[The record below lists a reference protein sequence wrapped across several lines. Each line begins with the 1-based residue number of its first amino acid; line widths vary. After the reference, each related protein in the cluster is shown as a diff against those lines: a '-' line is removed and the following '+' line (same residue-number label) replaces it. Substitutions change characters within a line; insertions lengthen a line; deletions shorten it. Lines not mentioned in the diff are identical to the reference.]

1 MTSDSN
7 LAFVGTYTE
16 PDEDGVFGFRV
27 DGSGRL
33 HRTSAASGGADP
45 TFLSPD
51 PDGDHLYAA
60 NRPEGGGQVV
70 AYAIDREAGALSR
83 LNAAP
88 TGGGGTPC
96 YCSVDATDQCV
107 LTAQYGG
114 GTVSVLPI
122 DDDGR
127 VGDPT
132 TVLEHE
138 GSGPNADRQ
147 SEPHPHSIRTGP
159 ENTYAYAP
167 DLGADRVFV
176 YDFDPRAGTL
186 EPADCGHADVQAGA
200 GPRHLDFH
208 PNDRY
213 VYLINELDS
222 TVVAFERDAETGALD
237 PFATVSTLPDD
248 YDGENATADIHVHP
262 SGEYL
267 YGSNRGHD
275 SIAVFELDDEG
286 APTLVETESTRGEWP
301 RNFALD
307 PSGAFLFAENADTD
321 DIVTFQI
328 GDDGTLDPT
337 GHVTEVPSPVCLR
350 FVDG

>member
-1 MTSDSN
+1 MTDDLG
-7 LAFVGTYTE
+7 LAFVGTYTD

-27 DGSGRL
+27 DDEGAL
-33 HRTSAASGGADP
+33 HPTTAVSGGPDP
-45 TFLSPD
+45 TFIAPD
-51 PDGDHLYAA
+51 SAGERLYVA
-60 NRPEGGGQVV
+60 NRPEGEGAVV
-70 AYAIDREAGALSR
+70 AYDIDREAGALSR
-83 LNAAP
+83 LNQAP
-88 TGGGGTPC
+88 TKGNGTPC

-122 DDDGR
+122 DVDGR

-132 TVLEHE
+132 AVLEHE
-138 GSGPNADRQ
+138 GTGPNEDRQ
-147 SEPHPHSIRTGP
+147 EAPHPHSIRTGP
-159 ENTYAYAP
+159 NDEYAYAP

-176 YDFDPRAGTL
+176 YDFDPAAGTL
-186 EPADCGHADVQAGA
+186 DPADCGHVDVRPGA

-208 PNDRY
+208 PNGRW

-222 TVVAFERDAETGALD
+222 TVTAFERDPETGALD
-237 PFATVSTLPDD
+237 AFATESTLPEGS
-248 YDGENATADIHVHP
+248 DGENITADVHVHP

-286 APTLVETESTRGEWP
+286 VPTLVETESTRGEWP

-337 GHVTEVPSPVCLR
+337 GYVTEVPSPVCMR